1 MLENAAPVMDES
13 DPFPAVDVVPPPPP
27 AITKYST
34 CNAFSGVTLLL
45 AVLAGPVPIA
55 LVAVTVNV

>member
-1 MLENAAPVMDES
+1 MLENAAPVMDEL
-13 DPFPAVDVVPPPPP
+13 DPFPDVDVVPPPPP

-34 CNAFSGVTLLL
+34 CSAFAGVTLLL
-45 AVLAGPVPIA
+45 AALGFPVPII